1 MSACHASHPPKLKH
15 PFPWPLFQSGRHG
28 GAGDW
33 HLVGEPHGDLWEGSS
48 TQCPLGWRPLESR
61 GRWTLEEWSGRWGK
75 QKCRGWGVSP
85 GTHERDCLV
94 PRAASRS
101 LERLPRPRPSVQLS
115 LDSRPFSARVPWENQ
130 GPASSGEAG
139 RGEHGLTRSGV
150 CALQWQVGVVATESV
165 GPEQPQLCTVWSLTG
180 KVCQSRASPVYDE
193 FLSWLCC

>member
-1 MSACHASHPPKLKH
+1 MAT
-15 PFPWPLFQSGRHG
+15 W
-28 GAGDW
+28 
-33 HLVGEPHGDLWEGSS
+33 EEWEGSS

-193 FLSWLCC
+193 FLSWLCCLPSLGELRNSHSDCFLCPVVQK